1 VERRPARRSRNGL
14 LGGEPPAPHSVPGV
28 TEIPEH
34 LLQRSRERRAALG
47 LGGGEGG
54 PPATPPSGGESAPA
68 PAAADATPAVAA
80 AAAVAVPEVPVGPDP
95 RVEQVRAE
103 RKAAVP
109 LWVMPV
115 LIALPFWGFLY
126 VGAFG
131 NRHKTEVVDPLVL
144 GAQVYRSAGC
154 SGCHGANGE
163 GVSAPALQNGD
174 AKITFPNVAD
184 QIDWVKT
191 GSLSK
196 PKGTPYGDPNRQG
209 GQRHVQVGAMPAFA
223 SILSEAQIEAVVQY
237 EREKL

>member
-1 VERRPARRSRNGL
+1 M
-14 LGGEPPAPHSVPGV
+14 

-54 PPATPPSGGESAPA
+54 PPATPPSGSEAA
-68 PAAADATPAVAA
+68 PAAADAGASVPAVAA
-80 AAAVAVPEVPVGPDP
+80 AAEVAVPEVPVGPDP
-95 RVEQVRAE
+95 RVEKAAAQR
-103 RKAAVP
+103 RAAVP

-184 QIDWVKT
+184 QIEWVKT

-196 PKGTPYGDPNRQG
+196 PKGTPYGDPNRPG
-209 GQRHVQVGAMPAFA
+209 GQRHVQVGAMPAFG
-223 SILSEAQIEAVVQY
+223 SQLSEAQIEAVVQY